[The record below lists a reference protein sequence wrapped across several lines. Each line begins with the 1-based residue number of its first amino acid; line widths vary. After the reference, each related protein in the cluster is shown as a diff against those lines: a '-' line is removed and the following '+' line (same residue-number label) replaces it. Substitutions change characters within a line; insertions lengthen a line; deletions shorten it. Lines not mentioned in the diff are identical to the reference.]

1 MKMPGRR
8 ELFAKLAALGG
19 VLALASEAKA
29 QGAAAPKNREYLKTD
44 FAQGNAYSQAVV
56 TRGGRTVWLAGQTA
70 PPADANG
77 KSLAGDFDAQVHAIF
92 GLLGK
97 TLERTGGK
105 LSDIVNMTVFMVD
118 DRFDRR
124 FLEIRKEV
132 FGDNFPAS
140 ALINVHSLAAPTAML
155 EIQSQAYIE

>member
-1 MKMPGRR
+1 MKMPDRR
-8 ELFAKLAALGG
+8 ELFAKLGLVGG
-19 VLALASEAKA
+19 IVALASSARA
-29 QGAAAPKNREYLKTD
+29 QEAPKREFLKTD
-44 FAQGNAYSQAVV
+44 FAQGNAYSQAVI
-56 TRGGRTVWLAGQTA
+56 TQGGRTVWLAGQTA

-77 KSLAGDFDAQVHAIF
+77 KSLAGDFDGQVRAIF
-92 GLLGK
+92 AALTK

-124 FLEIRKEV
+124 FLEIRKET

-155 EIQSQAYIE
+155 EIQAQAVIG